1 MQHGE
6 RAGRQGRGDLVI
18 VWSKGGALGAGGC
31 LEAYFGRSS
40 LATLG
45 YLCPTDLTQSYN
57 HFLRLVAGSC
67 QCCHAGQIRLWRGGN
82 RGPTT
87 FSYLRKD
94 FESQTYLKIF
104 AWKPIHYSLYCKSNC
119 GVGAVGSLMP
129 DSPSVK
135 EARHRGNVITPG
147 PCEKN
152 QVHLCIV

>member
-1 MQHGE
+1 M
-6 RAGRQGRGDLVI
+6 VI
-18 VWSKGGALGAGGC
+18 VWSKGGALGGGGG
-31 LEAYFGRSS
+31 LEECFGRLS

-45 YLCPTDLTQSYN
+45 YFCPTDLTQTYN

-67 QCCHAGQIRLWRGGN
+67 LSCHSGQIRLWRGIN

-104 AWKPIHYSLYCKSNC
+104 AWKPIHSLYCKSNC